1 MDSNIWVLAFSFL
14 LVVSDL
20 LYRQIIRS
28 IEKKP
33 LGSQSLYDVLLVDHF
48 WVMRLSGKVYS
59 LTAILSRLISY
70 EILLSHTVYT
80 QCLCSVYDFAFASA
94 CFSTGKLIL
103 FFVIVARLPA
113 LYFLADCGSS
123 VAAICIQY
131 SNLVS
136 SIIRL
141 RWFVVGN

>member
-33 LGSQSLYDVLLVDHF
+33 LGSQSLYDALLVDHF

-80 QCLCSVYDFAFASA
+80 QSLCSVYDFAFASA
-94 CFSTGKLIL
+94 CFSTGN
-103 FFVIVARLPA
+103 FTSYFVIFARLPA
-113 LYFLADCGSS
+113 LYFLADFASS
-123 VAAICIQY
+123 VAAI
-131 SNLVS
+131 
-136 SIIRL
+136 
-141 RWFVVGN
+141 